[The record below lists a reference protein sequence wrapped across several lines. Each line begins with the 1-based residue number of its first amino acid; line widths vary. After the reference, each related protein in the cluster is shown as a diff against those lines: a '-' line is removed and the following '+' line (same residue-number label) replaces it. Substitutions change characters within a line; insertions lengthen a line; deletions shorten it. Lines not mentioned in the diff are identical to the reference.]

1 MQQVLG
7 MPEVIDHRIL
17 CTDVDQL
24 VFEEALR
31 ETADLW
37 QRTFG
42 SSTFPVRVRVCVCVC
57 GGACV
62 RHCVS
67 CGRALTAL
75 AASAV
80 RSYRRGILHDSCHT
94 GDQAAAGGLQ
104 EPLVTHRHTRH
115 GTHGTARKAA
125 LHTPTHTAHT
135 HGAHDCCSHS
145 ALCCRFEPQQFNV
158 VVAPADWTCPF
169 R

>member
-1 MQQVLG
+1 VDVLLLVHVRVRPDVYARDMQQVLG
-7 MPEVIDHRIL
+7 MPEVIGHRIL

-42 SSTFPVRVRVCVCVC
+42 SSTFVPPRACAVVRVR
-57 GGACV
+57 
-62 RHCVS
+62 RCVS

-80 RSYRRGILHDSCHT
+80 RSYRRGILHDS
-94 GDQAAAGGLQ
+94 
-104 EPLVTHRHTRH
+104 
-115 GTHGTARKAA
+115 
-125 LHTPTHTAHT
+125 
-135 HGAHDCCSHS
+135 
-145 ALCCRFEPQQFNV
+145 
-158 VVAPADWTCPF
+158 
-169 R
+169 